1 MEKKQSCYPPLLLNY
16 YNSFSKWLRLKGIQ
30 EYMEQFCH
38 SHSTP
43 RCILVGRDG
52 HLHWSSAISIQ
63 PILFFWQLSTWNFL
77 KKCAFLKQVTDKNK
91 DTFLGYE
98 K

>member
-1 MEKKQSCYPPLLLNY
+1 MLSSSSPELLQLVFQVAEAKRNPRIHGAVL
-16 YNSFSKWLRLKGIQ
+16 SFSLHTKVHSCRERWAFTL
-30 EYMEQFCH
+30 EFCH
-38 SHSTP
+38 QHSANSVF
-43 RCILVGRDG
+43 LAAE
-52 HLHWSSAISIQ
+52 HME
-63 PILFFWQLSTWNFL
+63 FF